1 MRICGPADPP
11 LRLDFMDIRPSHA
24 KSTTVA
30 IVDDDAAVLN
40 ALSFALETEGY
51 VVQSYRTAGAMFAAL
66 QSGTAD
72 CLVIDQHLPDESGI
86 DLLTRLRA
94 RGDRAPAVIITTNP
108 GRTLR
113 SQAEELCAPLVEKPL
128 LGDQLFAC
136 IRALTRRQ

>member
-1 MRICGPADPP
+1 
-11 LRLDFMDIRPSHA
+11 MDIRPSHA
-24 KSTTVA
+24 RPATVA

-51 VVQSYRTAGAMFAAL
+51 VVRSYRTAGAMFAAL
-66 QSGTAD
+66 RRDTAD
-72 CLVIDQHLPDESGI
+72 CLVIDQNLPDETGI

-108 GRTLR
+108 ARTLR
-113 SQAEELCAPLVEKPL
+113 SRAEELSTPLVEKPL

-136 IRALTRRQ
+136 IRALTHRQ